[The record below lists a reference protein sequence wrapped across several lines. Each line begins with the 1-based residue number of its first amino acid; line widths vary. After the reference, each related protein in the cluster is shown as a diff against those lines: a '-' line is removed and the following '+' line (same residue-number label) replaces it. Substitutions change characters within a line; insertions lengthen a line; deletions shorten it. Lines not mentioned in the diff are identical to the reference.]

1 MLALLVRSLFCLDKK
16 KINLKNINIF
26 HLQCIRR
33 AKDISPK
40 MMSCEGLYRQKPQ
53 RLCIMSKRKHTFF
66 QAQIISH
73 PIPYLR
79 LVRGFSGYMQC
90 FVFSNR
96 GAVNYS
102 QTSPL
107 SLQVLWF
114 VQMQLSKPKLC
125 CYSER

>member
-1 MLALLVRSLFCLDKK
+1 M
-16 KINLKNINIF
+16 
-26 HLQCIRR
+26 QCIRR

-40 MMSCEGLYRQKPQ
+40 MMSCGGLYRQKPQ
-53 RLCIMSKRKHTFF
+53 RLCIMWKRKHTFF

-79 LVRGFSGYMQC
+79 LVRGFSGYMPC

-102 QTSPL
+102 EKHLHFLYKYCGLFRCNLANL
-107 SLQVLWF
+107 SCAVIQKGKRLFPVNIYWQAIP
-114 VQMQLSKPKLC
+114 VQSFHRVQS
-125 CYSER
+125 

>member
-1 MLALLVRSLFCLDKK
+1 M
-16 KINLKNINIF
+16 
-26 HLQCIRR
+26 QCIRR

-40 MMSCEGLYRQKPQ
+40 MMSCGGLYRQKPQ
-53 RLCIMSKRKHTFF
+53 RLCIMWKRKHTFF

-79 LVRGFSGYMQC
+79 LVRGFSGYMPC

-114 VQMQLSKPKLC
+114 VQMQLSCAVIQKGKRLFPVNI
-125 CYSER
+125 YWQAIPVQSFHRVQS